1 MLQTN
6 VAACCTSSETLCSTG
21 YYEATRKTELILCKN
36 AVQDCF
42 GDAITIFISYYK
54 IKFRGKLRVRTVIIL
69 GQQS

>member
-21 YYEATRKTELILCKN
+21 YYEATRKTELTLCKN
-36 AVQDCF
+36 AVQDCL
-42 GDAITIFISYYK
+42 GDAITIF

-69 GQQS
+69 GQQA